1 MDSAGQAAGEKRVRT
16 ILIDGLLQRG
26 LAKPGS
32 LTKEQFEAMIGG
44 LCAKL
49 AYMTEINLAALE
61 EECAAN
67 PGGRD
72 KDRFPIANDI
82 LARAG
87 RIQPPADD
95 ASPLIRAVFAAQL
108 GRDALIGGW
117 APELLADLRQHR
129 RWPGAFAVTQLK
141 EQARDAIRR
150 LEELDRVLSRGDD
163 LRPEEARWREH
174 RRAALARCQSIADIS
189 EGVA

>member
-1 MDSAGQAAGEKRVRT
+1 MDSAGQANGEKRVRA
-16 ILIDGLLQRG
+16 ILIDGLMQRG

-32 LTKEQFEAMIGG
+32 LTKDQFQAMVDG

-49 AYMTEINLAALE
+49 AYMSDINLAALE
-61 EECAAN
+61 EEVAAN

-82 LARAG
+82 LSRAG

-108 GRDALIGGW
+108 GRDALIAGW
-117 APELLADLRQHR
+117 APELLADLRQNR
-129 RWPGAFAVTQLK
+129 RWPGSYVVGQIK
-141 EQARDAIRR
+141 DQARDAIRK
-150 LEELDRVLSRGDD
+150 LEEYDRVLVRGDD
-163 LRPEEARWREH
+163 LRPEEARWRDH
-174 RRAALARCQSIADIS
+174 RRAALARCQAIADMV
-189 EGVA
+189 GVRV